1 MHHEKQRTM
10 FDTLNSTKM
19 LKYEFDKRVFP
30 LIVSDEEYN
39 EINAEYEASDLDKD
53 VFCRRWRMRNRSRIA
68 QAKEELQKPQY
79 LKYSGKYLAKN
90 ESQMLSFIKEEA
102 EKVAEGEGWIKS
114 DLEVDFESYRKWKPN
129 KFTICIRDKGSFSDF
144 YDKEDFNFKQQ
155 YFGSLNK
162 IKKTFTV
169 EARALTGEFL
179 ITIE

>member
-1 MHHEKQRTM
+1 
-10 FDTLNSTKM
+10 M

-39 EINAEYEASDLDKD
+39 EIDAEYMASDLDKD

-68 QAKEELQKPQY
+68 QAKEELQKPLY
-79 LKYSGKYLAKN
+79 LKYCGKYLAKN

-102 EKVAEGEGWIKS
+102 EKVEGEGWIMS
-114 DLEVDFESYRKWKPN
+114 DLEWDFKGYRMRKPN
-129 KFTICIRDKGSFSDF
+129 KFTICVRTKGTFSDF

-155 YFGSLNK
+155 YFGSCNE

-179 ITIE
+179 ITVTNPAESE